1 MAHVAPWKRTTVE
14 GIVKAL
20 GEHHV
25 VGVVSIA
32 GIPARQLQKMRG
44 GMRTDVRMVVSK
56 GTLLGIALQEAA
68 AQGRPGLEKLG
79 ATITGPCALV
89 MTDRNPFR
97 LFKMMEG
104 TKTRMGARGGEVA
117 PDDIEVKGGETN
129 FKPGPIVRELQKVGI
144 PAAIEKGR
152 VIIKKDSVLC
162 KRGEVIT
169 KDLAGVLPKLDI
181 MPLLIG
187 LDLRAVY
194 EDGIVYRPDVLN
206 VDTDAMLAKVGRG
219 ATHAFALAME
229 IGYVT
234 PFTVRPML
242 LMAKGHGMA
251 LAMEAGIVNEETAT
265 PVIMNSYAKALALA
279 ARVKPEALDDD
290 IRRRLLGAVAAAPA
304 PTATAPGKE
313 GKAGKKDEEKEKE
326 EPKVSE
332 DDAAAGL
339 SSLFG

>member
-20 GEHHV
+20 GEHPV

-32 GIPARQLQKMRG
+32 GIPAQQLQRMRG
-44 GMRTDVRMVVSK
+44 GMRADVRMVVSK
-56 GTLLGIALQEAA
+56 GTLLGIALKEASTK
-68 AQGRPGLEKLG
+68 GRPGLDRLG
-79 ATITGPCALV
+79 ETITGPCALV

-97 LFKMMEG
+97 LYKMMEG
-104 TKTRMGARGGEVA
+104 TKTRMGAKGGEVA

-144 PAAIEKGR
+144 PAAIEKGK
-152 VIIKKDSVLC
+152 VIIRKDAVLC
-162 KRGEVIT
+162 KRGEVIS
-169 KDLAGVLPKLDI
+169 KDLAGILPKLDI

-194 EDGIVYRPDVLN
+194 EDGIVYGPDVLN
-206 VDTDAMLAKVGRG
+206 VDTGAMLAKVGRG
-219 ATHAFALAME
+219 ATDAFALAME
-229 IGYVT
+229 IGYTT
-234 PFTVRPML
+234 PATIRPLL

-251 LAMEAGIVNEETAT
+251 LAVKAGIVNEETAK
-265 PVIMNSYAKALALA
+265 PIIMNSYAKALALA
-279 ARVKPEALDDD
+279 ARVKPEALDED
-290 IRRRLLGAVAAAPA
+290 IRRRLLGAVSAAPSA
-304 PTATAPGKE
+304 PAAAPGKE
-313 GKAGKKDEEKEKE
+313 AKADKKGEEKEKE

-332 DDAAAGL
+332 EDAAAGL